1 MAFTPQQLVEIMSR
15 YKETGDKKLRND
27 LVIGYSNVVKYA
39 VISTRNMYQK
49 YADADDITSEGMLA
63 LMAAIDNFDPSK
75 NVKFETYAS
84 IKVRGA
90 IIDYIRKQDVIPR
103 GVRKFSREVDAT
115 FSRLFSEFGR
125 EPTNAEIA
133 SAMGITEEK
142 LLKGLAASASA
153 ASFSFE
159 EMLESGTMSF
169 GEEKESGG
177 TWEVE
182 KNLHTQERNKMLAK
196 AIDDLN
202 DQQRTVVSL
211 YYYEQ
216 LRFSDIAKVM
226 SVSESRVCQIHS
238 KAMMKLRH
246 SLESYI
252 KA

>member
-15 YKETGDKKLRND
+15 YKETGDKKFRND

-103 GVRKFSREVDAT
+103 GVRKFSKEVDAT

-142 LLKGLAASASA
+142 LLKGLAASAAA